1 MRIGIFGATGL
12 VGKELLKLLDNNHL
26 NVKFNNLKLF
36 ASESSIGKII
46 NFRGENLIVES
57 YNNETFSQLEI
68 LILCTSANVSKEII
82 KLAKDYNCLIIDNS
96 SAFRFDKHV
105 PLVVP
110 EINGHLIKGNN
121 IIANPNCCTALLTMV
136 LHPLHLKYNIN
147 KVIVSTYQSASGAG
161 QNGLD
166 ELILNPTE
174 SYPVFG
180 RQYLYNVFSHN
191 SEIDL
196 ESLYNDEEVK
206 IMLETKKILNAD
218 IKISATCVRVPTIR
232 AHAESVHIEFKN
244 KVELNEIRSVLNNQF
259 GVIVEDNINSGEFP
273 EPIKVENKF
282 DVMVGRIRYD
292 ISDESKKSINLF
304 LCGDQLLKGA
314 ALNAYQI
321 LDYSSQSD
329 QFISQYL

>member
-1 MRIGIFGATGL
+1 MVCI
-12 VGKELLKLLDNNHL
+12 
-26 NVKFNNLKLF
+26 
-36 ASESSIGKII
+36 
-46 NFRGENLIVES
+46 
-57 YNNETFSQLEI
+57 I
-68 LILCTSANVSKEII
+68 LILCTSASVSKEIV

-121 IIANPNCCTALLTMV
+121 IIANPNCCTALLTLV

-161 QNGLD
+161 QKGLD
-166 ELILNPTE
+166 ELILNPTG
-174 SYPVFG
+174 SFPVFG
-180 RQYLYNVFSHN
+180 RKYLYNVFSHN

-232 AHAESVHIEFKN
+232 AHAESVHIEFNSKRVFTMEHIYN
-244 KVELNEIRSVLNNQF
+244 LPIHPNQVLQT
-259 GVIVEDNINSGEFP
+259 
-273 EPIKVENKF
+273 KQ
-282 DVMVGRIRYD
+282 
-292 ISDESKKSINLF
+292 
-304 LCGDQLLKGA
+304 CC
-314 ALNAYQI
+314 
-321 LDYSSQSD
+321 
-329 QFISQYL
+329 

>member
-1 MRIGIFGATGL
+1 
-12 VGKELLKLLDNNHL
+12 
-26 NVKFNNLKLF
+26 
-36 ASESSIGKII
+36 
-46 NFRGENLIVES
+46 
-57 YNNETFSQLEI
+57 
-68 LILCTSANVSKEII
+68 
-82 KLAKDYNCLIIDNS
+82 
-96 SAFRFDKHV
+96 
-105 PLVVP
+105 
-110 EINGHLIKGNN
+110 
-121 IIANPNCCTALLTMV
+121 MV
-136 LHPLHLKYNIN
+136 LYPLHLKYKIN

-161 QNGLD
+161 QKGLD

-206 IMLETKKILNAD
+206 IMLETKKILNTD

-232 AHAESVHIEFKN
+232 AHAESVNIEFSN
-244 KVELNEIRSVLNNQF
+244 KVDLNEIRSILDNQV
-259 GVIVEDNINSGEFP
+259 GIIVEDNINSGEFP
-273 EPIKVENKF
+273 EPIKAENKL

-292 ISDESKKSINLF
+292 LSDESKKSINLF

-321 LDYSSQSD
+321 LSFSIQSD
-329 QFISQYL
+329 QFITKYL

>member
-1 MRIGIFGATGL
+1 MNIGIFGATGL
-12 VGKELLKLLDNNHL
+12 VGKEFIKLLENNHL
-26 NVKFNNLKLF
+26 NIKFNNLRVF
-36 ASESSIGKII
+36 ASESSIGKNIS
-46 NFRGENLIVES
+46 FRGLNLII
-57 YNNETFSQLEI
+57 ETYSNKIYSELDV
-68 LILCTSANVSKEII
+68 LILCTSANISKDIVKHA
-82 KLAKDYNCLIIDNS
+82 KLHNCLIIDNS
-96 SAFRFDKHV
+96 SAFRYDKHV

-121 IIANPNCCTALLTMV
+121 IIANPNCCTVLLTMV
-136 LHPLHLKYNIN
+136 LYPLHLKFNIN

-161 QNGLD
+161 QKGLD
-166 ELILNPTE
+166 ELILNPVE

-206 IMLETKKILNAD
+206 IMVETKKILNTD

-232 AHAESVHIEFKN
+232 AHAESVHIEFNN
-244 KVELNEIRSVLNNQF
+244 KVELDEIKSILDNQV
-259 GVIVEDNINSGEFP
+259 GVIVEDKINSGEFP
-273 EPIKVENKF
+273 EPLKAENKF

-292 ISDESKKSINLF
+292 LSDESKKSINLF

-321 LDYSSQSD
+321 LAYNSHSD
-329 QFISQYL
+329 QFISKYL

>member
-1 MRIGIFGATGL
+1 MNIGIFGATGL
-12 VGKELLKLLDNNHL
+12 VGKEFIKLLENNHL
-26 NVKFNNLKLF
+26 NIKFNNLRVF
-36 ASESSIGKII
+36 ASESSIGKNIS
-46 NFRGENLIVES
+46 FRGLNLIVETYS
-57 YNNETFSQLEI
+57 NKIYSELDV
-68 LILCTSANVSKEII
+68 LILCTSANISKDIVKQA
-82 KLAKDYNCLIIDNS
+82 KLYNCLIIDNS
-96 SAFRFDKHV
+96 SAFRYDKHV

-136 LHPLHLKYNIN
+136 LYPLHLRFNIK

-161 QNGLD
+161 QKGLD
-166 ELILNPTE
+166 ELILNPIE

-206 IMLETKKILNAD
+206 IMLETKKILNTN

-232 AHAESVHIEFKN
+232 AHAESVSIEFSN
-244 KVELNEIRSVLNNQF
+244 KVELNEIRSILDNQV
-259 GVIVEDNINSGEFP
+259 GVIVEDNIKSGEFP
-273 EPIKVENKF
+273 EPIKAENKF

-292 ISDESKKSINLF
+292 LSDESKKSINLF

-321 LDYSSQSD
+321 LAHSNQSD
-329 QFISQYL
+329 QFINKYL